1 MATFFAAVVIGIAVG
16 LLAFARFVDARD
28 RQKSS

>member
-28 RQKSS
+28 RQKST

>member
-1 MATFFAAVVIGIAVG
+1 MTTIFATVVIGLAVG
-16 LLAFARFVDARD
+16 LLAFARIVDARD

>member
-1 MATFFAAVVIGIAVG
+1 MATFFAALVIGLAIG

-28 RQKSS
+28 RQKG